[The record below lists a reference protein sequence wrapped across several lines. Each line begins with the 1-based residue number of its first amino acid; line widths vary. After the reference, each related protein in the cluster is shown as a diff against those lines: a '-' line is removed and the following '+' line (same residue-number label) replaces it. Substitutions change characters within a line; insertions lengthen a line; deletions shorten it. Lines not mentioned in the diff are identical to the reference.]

1 MSANVF
7 AKHLNW
13 NCAQI
18 SACMGTIKTSAG
30 PPLSLQ
36 IITGE
41 LKIAKIERELV
52 KDKLT
57 GYSGDVIKNKM
68 LSLVSTVT

>member
-18 SACMGTIKTSAG
+18 SACMGTIKTSWG

-52 KDKLT
+52 KDK
-57 GYSGDVIKNKM
+57 N
-68 LSLVSTVT
+68 